1 MKYNYSLQVRYLP
14 RQYTQLTIKKQD
26 KSLLLVILTQE
37 LLVSPRNSN
46 YQKFYPTTFPSLLD
60 PKVGQPSGW
69 VSKDGMWAAVP
80 SDGRKF
86 AIIHNGI
93 VEHFA
98 KNFEYAMIY
107 IKKGIQ
113 KEKKNARSKLNR
125 QK

>member
-1 MKYNYSLQVRYLP
+1 MPVVS
-14 RQYTQLTIKKQD
+14 KKQ
-26 KSLLLVILTQE
+26 KKLLLLVILTQE
-37 LLVSPRNSN
+37 LLVSLRNSN

-60 PKVGQPSGW
+60 PKVGQPTGW

-80 SDGRKF
+80 SNGRKF
-86 AIIHNGI
+86 AIVHNGVI
-93 VEHFA
+93 EHFA

-125 QK
+125 G